1 MRTVL
6 TVVID
11 HKLCW
16 KPHVNNFKTKAPKS
30 ITSILNLIH
39 TSMRYI
45 LCGGL
50 REKKTIKQSWLS
62 QTNKHIVHKFT
73 CTPIHW
79 SYRSKYSITDVQTM
93 QEHVS
98 RRYPEVVPNKK
109 KKKKLSISDLHYA
122 FVWRKQNT
130 TKTSIMRSRES
141 GGEQVL
147 MHGWAESKSEPRCY
161 FPSWVCLF
169 SCVYCSMSP
178 WFVYVWNDALCL
190 IASKTWEASVSCTL
204 VHSSRPMHSFWDLSP
219 DWKHQRP
226 A

>member
-1 MRTVL
+1 MLIILKPKHQSPSHPFLISFTLQCVTYCVEVWGKRKQSNKADYHKPTNTL
-6 TVVID
+6 FINSHALQFTEVID
-11 HKLCW
+11 LKIASLMY
-16 KPHVNNFKTKAPKS
+16 KPCNNTFPDGIQRLFQIRK
-30 ITSILNLIH
+30 
-39 TSMRYI
+39 
-45 LCGGL
+45 
-50 REKKTIKQSWLS
+50 
-62 QTNKHIVHKFT
+62 
-73 CTPIHW
+73 
-79 SYRSKYSITDVQTM
+79 
-93 QEHVS
+93 
-98 RRYPEVVPNKK
+98 KK

>member
-79 SYRSKYSITDVQTM
+79 SYRSKNSITDVQTM
-93 QEHVS
+93 QQHVS

-109 KKKKLSISDLHYA
+109 KKKRNCLFLICIMLLCEE
-122 FVWRKQNT
+122 N
-130 TKTSIMRSRES
+130 KTPQKPASWEAGKVVENRFWCMAGLNPNQSLVVIFP
-141 GGEQVL
+141 
-147 MHGWAESKSEPRCY
+147 AESVC
-161 FPSWVCLF
+161 FPVFTVAWAHGLF
-169 SCVYCSMSP
+169 MCGMMLY
-178 WFVYVWNDALCL
+178 
-190 IASKTWEASVSCTL
+190 ASLRQRHERHQSA
-204 VHSSRPMHSFWDLSP
+204 VH
-219 DWKHQRP
+219 
-226 A
+226 